1 MLRTVTMGAI
11 VVLLILPFTTC
22 VHTSA
27 AECTIFRPEQA
38 SVAFVGNA
46 HQPTT
51 DLYSMGTGVAVDFH
65 SGSTIVT
72 IIFVFWFIRSAA
84 FMIVVGTQPALEI
97 VLGGQTTA
105 AAICLVIDRIHASK
119 TL

>member
-1 MLRTVTMGAI
+1 MLRTVTMVAI
-11 VVLLILPFTTC
+11 VVLFILPFTTC
-22 VHTSA
+22 VHTSE
-27 AECTIFRPEQA
+27 AECTLFRPEQA
-38 SVAFVGNA
+38 SVAFAGNA

-51 DLYSMGTGVAVDFH
+51 DLSSMGTGVAVEFH
-65 SGSTIVT
+65 SVSTT
-72 IIFVFWFIRSAA
+72 LTKMFVFWFLRSAA